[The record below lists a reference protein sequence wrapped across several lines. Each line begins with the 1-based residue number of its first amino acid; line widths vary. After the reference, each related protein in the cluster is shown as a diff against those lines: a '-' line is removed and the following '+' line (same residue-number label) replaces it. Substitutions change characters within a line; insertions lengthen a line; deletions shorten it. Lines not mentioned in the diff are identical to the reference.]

1 MATLAGTLTLTR
13 AVVSEVVSNPNTV
26 PRFVVSGT
34 SASVQSSGGGSAKVE
49 SLQQSGEFRQYG
61 NGNTRLILGS
71 AYGRTYPFALI
82 ALSPAQ
88 VATLTALLGHTVC
101 YRDPYGRK
109 MFGAFLDMQIS
120 NVPHSGK
127 PEDGSLLTNV
137 GITLQQV
144 SYTEGV

>member
-1 MATLAGTLTLTR
+1 MATLQGTLILTR

-26 PRFVVSGT
+26 PRYVVSGT
-34 SASVQSSGGGSAKVE
+34 SSSIQSGGGGSTKVE
-49 SLQQSGEFRQYG
+49 AVQQSGAFRQYG
-61 NGNTRLILGS
+61 NGNVRLILGS
-71 AYGRTYPFALI
+71 AYGRTYPFALM

-109 MFGAFLDMQIS
+109 MYGAFLDMQIS

-137 GITLQQV
+137 GITLQSV
-144 SYTEGV
+144 SYNEVV